1 MAPTR
6 PSVARPSAE
15 RPADPPADALQRDAA
30 GLHAAVSA
38 LVRVYQFRD
47 RDRICCHDI
56 SVTQCHALEA
66 VILRGPLRSQ
76 ALAEALRLDKSTT
89 TRVVDALV
97 RKGYVART
105 ADPDDARAVLLAA
118 TDDGRALHARIDA
131 DLVAQQA
138 EALLG
143 LTPEQRLAAIEV
155 VRRLAQSAEARFVQG
170 IGAGAC
176 CPPVCATGV
185 SA

>member
-1 MAPTR
+1 MAP
-6 PSVARPSAE
+6 ARPA
-15 RPADPPADALQRDAA
+15 ADPPADLPADTLLRDAA

-89 TRVVDALV
+89 TRVVDALM
-97 RKGYVART
+97 RKGYVTRT

-118 TDDGRALHARIDA
+118 TDSGRALHARIDA

-143 LTPEQRLAAIEV
+143 LTPEQRQAAIEV
-155 VRRLAQSAEARFVQG
+155 VRRLAQSAEARFVP
-170 IGAGAC
+170 GAGTGTGAC
-176 CPPVCATGV
+176 CPPDCADDA